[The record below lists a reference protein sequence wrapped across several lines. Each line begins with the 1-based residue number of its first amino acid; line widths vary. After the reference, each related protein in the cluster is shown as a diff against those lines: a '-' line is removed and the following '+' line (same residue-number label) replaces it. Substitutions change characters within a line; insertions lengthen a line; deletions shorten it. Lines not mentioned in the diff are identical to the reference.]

1 MGRAP
6 MRRRPGPSL
15 LAFRH
20 GLGSRA
26 RATLAAVTREHPSTP
41 SEVATRPFLVAHR
54 AGNCLVQLRATELLG
69 ADLVEADV
77 RLYRGRLE
85 VRHLRTVGPLPILW
99 DRWQLAP
106 SWRRRLRLAELI
118 DATAP
123 ETGLV
128 LDLKGSRTEVAEK
141 TLEAIRPFLDSRRFT
156 VCARSWSLLE
166 AFAGL
171 PVRRL
176 HSIGTES
183 ELRRFLERFAADR
196 LDGVSVHECLLRADT
211 VAELRSIVD
220 VVLTWTVNRP
230 TRARELVRLGV
241 DGIVTDDVAGL
252 SQHGILAT
260 A

>member
-1 MGRAP
+1 M
-6 MRRRPGPSL
+6 
-15 LAFRH
+15 
-20 GLGSRA
+20 
-26 RATLAAVTREHPSTP
+26 TREHPSSP
-41 SEVATRPFLVAHR
+41 SESATRPFLVAHR

-69 ADLVEADV
+69 ADLAEADV

-99 DRWQLAP
+99 DRWQLAAP
-106 SWRRRLRLAELI
+106 WRRQLQVAELI
-118 DATAP
+118 EATAA
-123 ETGLV
+123 ETELV

-141 TLEAIRPFLDSRRFT
+141 TLEAIRPYLDARRFT
-156 VCARSWSLLE
+156 VCARSWPLLE
-166 AFAGL
+166 TFAGL

-196 LDGVSVHECLLRADT
+196 LDGVSVHERLLRRDT

-230 TRARELVRLGV
+230 ARARELVRLGV
-241 DGIVTDDVAGL
+241 DGIVTDDVAAL
-252 SQHGILAT
+252 SQHGILAP